1 MKYKNLE
8 IINIY
13 QILNSFSGMKF
24 PQKIAYAIIKNM
36 KILQFDVDTYNTSFH
51 SLEDKYIDDIEKDEH
66 GEIKRVENGSPIF
79 KSTEKIEEFFA
90 EYEELANIEIDINLY
105 HIDEELFNYDDN
117 NGKYDVLAPKDI
129 IILQSILC
137 EEENDKQNEENE
149 DK

>member
-13 QILNSFSGMKF
+13 QILDSLLGMKF
-24 PQKIAYAIIKNM
+24 PQKISYAIIKNL
-36 KILQFDVDTYNTSFH
+36 KKLQPEVDTYEMAFRQ
-51 SLEDKYIDDIEKDEH
+51 LEKKYDDDIKKDDD
-66 GEIKRVENGSPIF
+66 GEIIRADNGSPVF
-79 KSTEKIEEFFA
+79 KLDGHFEDFREE
-90 EYEELANIEIDINLY
+90 YQELADIELDIDLY